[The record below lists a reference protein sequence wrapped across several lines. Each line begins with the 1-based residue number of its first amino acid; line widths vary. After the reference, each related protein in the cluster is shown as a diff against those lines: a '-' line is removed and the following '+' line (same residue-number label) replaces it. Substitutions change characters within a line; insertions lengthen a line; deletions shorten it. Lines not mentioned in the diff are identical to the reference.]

1 MNPMSTPSS
10 SRPGFHF
17 TPAKNWMNDP
27 NGLVFLEGEYHLFYQ
42 HNAFA
47 DTPGSIGWGHAIS
60 RDLIHWEHL
69 PVAIPFTD
77 AGEES
82 IMAFSGCAVVDH
94 HNSSGFGLNG
104 KPLLVLIFTGHIDAK
119 QIQDQRLAFSNDRG
133 RTWTIFEGNPVL
145 DIGQNDFRD
154 PKVFWH
160 EASRRWVML
169 LALANDCKLQF
180 YGSSNLRDWTHLSD
194 WGPFSSHE
202 WNWEVPELFELP
214 VLDSNRADSNRAD
227 SNRADSNGDGSSDL
241 IGETRWVLKVDVG
254 TGGPFGGSAGMY
266 FLGQFDGERF
276 IADDPNLSLST
287 PANWLDFGKDFYAP
301 ITFANLP
308 DDRLIWLGWM
318 NNWQY
323 AAQTPTSPWRGAMSI
338 PRTIGLKRFSSGLE
352 LVQQPVRE
360 LEKLRGKHHR
370 FTDLQLEAGS
380 KILEIRGERLEIIA
394 EFKLETASEFGLK
407 VRVGPNNESIVG
419 YNSSSQ
425 ELFVDRRKSG
435 QIDFS
440 EHFTGRHSGPLPPE
454 DGLLHLHIF
463 VDSCSLEVFGNQGRT
478 VITDLIFPE
487 SNATGLE
494 LFVTDG
500 GVQLFSLNVW
510 ELA

>member
-1 MNPMSTPSS
+1 MNPMSTPPS

-69 PVAIPFTD
+69 PVAIPFVD

-104 KPLLVLIFTGHIDAK
+104 QAPLILIFTGHIDAK

-133 RTWTIFEGNPVL
+133 RTWRIYEGNPVL
-145 DIGQNDFRD
+145 DIGQKDFRD

-160 EASRRWVML
+160 APSSRWIML
-169 LALANDCKLQF
+169 VVLANDCKAQF

-214 VLDSNRADSNRAD
+214 VLDSTDTGLS
-227 SNRADSNGDGSSDL
+227 
-241 IGETRWVLKVDVG
+241 ETRWVLKVDVG
-254 TGGPFGGSAGMY
+254 AGGPFGGSAGMY
-266 FLGQFDGERF
+266 FLGQFDGEKF
-276 IADDPNLSLST
+276 IADDADLNLET
-287 PANWLDFGKDFYAP
+287 PANWLDYGKDFYAP

-352 LVQQPVRE
+352 LIQQPVRE
-360 LEKLRGKHHR
+360 LEQLRGKHHR
-370 FTDLQLEAGS
+370 FTDVQLEAGS
-380 KILEIRGERLEIIA
+380 RSLEVHGERLEIIA

-407 VRVGPNNESIVG
+407 VRVGPNNETIVG
-419 YNSSSQ
+419 YNTSSR

-435 QIDFS
+435 QVDFN
-440 EHFTGRHSGPLPPE
+440 EHFTGKHSGPLPLE
-454 DGLLHLHIF
+454 DGLLRLHIF
-463 VDSCSLEVFGNQGRT
+463 IDSCSLEVFGNHGRI

-487 SNATGLE
+487 FNATGLE
-494 LFVTDG
+494 LFANNGNVK
-500 GVQLFSLNVW
+500 LISLDIW
-510 ELA
+510 EL

>member
-1 MNPMSTPSS
+1 MSTPTS

-17 TPAKNWMNDP
+17 TPPENWMNDP
-27 NGLVFLEGEYHLFYQ
+27 NGLVFYDGKYHLFYQ

-69 PVAIPFTD
+69 PVAIPFAD
-77 AGEES
+77 GV
-82 IMAFSGCAVVDH
+82 MAFSGSAVVDH
-94 HNSSGFGLNG
+94 HNSSGFGVNG
-104 KPLLVLIFTGHIDAK
+104 KPPLVLIFTGHIDAK

-133 RTWTIFEGNPVL
+133 RTWTVFEGNPIL
-145 DIGQNDFRD
+145 DIGQKDFRD

-160 EASRRWVML
+160 AASRRWIML

-214 VLDSNRADSNRAD
+214 VLDSNA
-227 SNRADSNGDGSSDL
+227 DGSS
-241 IGETRWVLKVDVG
+241 ETRWVLKVDVG
-254 TGGPFGGSAGMY
+254 TGGPFGGSAGMS

-276 IADDPNLSLST
+276 IADDPNLNLET
-287 PANWLDFGKDFYAP
+287 PAKWLDYGKDFYAA

-338 PRTIGLKRFSSGLE
+338 PRTLGLKRFSSGLE
-352 LVQQPVRE
+352 LIQRPVRE
-360 LEKLRGKHHR
+360 LEKLRGKHDR
-370 FTDLQLEAGS
+370 FTDLLLKAGS
-380 KILEIRGERLEIIA
+380 RLLEVHGERLEIIA
-394 EFKLETASEFGLK
+394 EFRLETATEFGLN
-407 VRVGPNNESIVG
+407 VRVGPNCETIIG
-419 YNSSSQ
+419 YNASSR

-435 QIDFS
+435 QVDFN
-440 EHFTGRHSGPLPPE
+440 EHFSGKHSAPLPLE
-454 DGLLHLHIF
+454 DAVLHLHIF
-463 VDSCSLEVFGNQGRT
+463 IDSCSLELFGNHGRA
-478 VITDLIFPE
+478 VITDLIFPAP
-487 SNATGLE
+487 NADKLE
-494 LFVTDG
+494 LFASDG
-500 GVQLFSLNVW
+500 KVQLISLDIW
-510 ELA
+510 ELS

>member
-1 MNPMSTPSS
+1 
-10 SRPGFHF
+10 
-17 TPAKNWMNDP
+17 MNDP

-69 PVAIPFTD
+69 PVAIPFAD
-77 AGEES
+77 GV
-82 IMAFSGCAVVDH
+82 MAFSGSAMVDH
-94 HNSSGFGLNG
+94 HNSSGFGVG
-104 KPLLVLIFTGHIDAK
+104 SRAPLVLIFTGHIDAT
-119 QIQDQRLAFSNDRG
+119 QIQDQRLAFSNDLG
-133 RTWTIFEGNPVL
+133 RTWTIYEGNPVL
-145 DIGQNDFRD
+145 DIGQKDFRD

-160 EASRRWVML
+160 EASSRWLML

-214 VLDSNRADSNRAD
+214 I
-227 SNRADSNGDGSSDL
+227 DGSS
-241 IGETRWVLKVDVG
+241 ETRWVLKVDVG

-276 IADDPNLSLST
+276 IADDPNLNLET
-287 PANWLDFGKDFYAP
+287 PANWLDFGKDFYAA
-301 ITFANLP
+301 ITFANLS

-323 AAQTPTSPWRGAMSI
+323 AAQTPTAPWRGAMSI
-338 PRTIGLKRFSSGLE
+338 PRTLRLKRFSSGLE
-352 LVQQPVRE
+352 LIQQPVRE
-360 LEKLRGKHHR
+360 LEVLRGKHHR
-370 FTDLQLEAGS
+370 FTDMQLEAES
-380 KILEIRGERLEIIA
+380 KTLEVHGERLEIIA
-394 EFKLETASEFGLK
+394 EFKLETANEFGLK
-407 VRVGPNNESIVG
+407 VRVGPNCETIVG
-419 YNSSSQ
+419 YNTSSR

-435 QIDFS
+435 QVDFN
-440 EHFTGRHSGPLPPE
+440 EHFTGKHSAPLQLE
-454 DGLLHLHIF
+454 DDTIHLRIF
-463 VDSCSLEVFGNQGRT
+463 IDSCSLEVFGNHGRT

-487 SNATGLE
+487 PNATGLE
-494 LFVTDG
+494 LFASG
-500 GVQLFSLNVW
+500 GNVQLISLDIW
-510 ELA
+510 ELT

>member
-1 MNPMSTPSS
+1 MSTS
-10 SRPGFHF
+10 SRPSFHF
-17 TPAKNWMNDP
+17 TPAQNWMNDP

-47 DTPGSIGWGHAIS
+47 DVPGSIGWGHAVS

-69 PVAIPFTD
+69 PVAIPF
-77 AGEES
+77 ANGV
-82 IMAFSGCAVVDH
+82 MAFSGCAVVDH
-94 HNSSGFGLNG
+94 HNSSGFGVNG
-104 KPLLVLIFTGHIDAK
+104 QAPLILIFTGHLEAK

-145 DIGQNDFRD
+145 DIGQKDFRD

-160 EASRRWVML
+160 AASRRWIML
-169 LALANDCKLQF
+169 VVLANDCKVQF
-180 YGSSNLRDWTHLSD
+180 YGSSNLKDWAHLSD

-214 VLDSNRADSNRAD
+214 ILNSNGADS
-227 SNRADSNGDGSSDL
+227 S
-241 IGETRWVLKVDVG
+241 ETRWVLKVDVG
-254 TGGPFGGSAGMY
+254 AGGPFGGSAGMY

-287 PANWLDFGKDFYAP
+287 PANWLDFGKDFYAA
-301 ITFANLP
+301 ITFANMP
-308 DDRLIWLGWM
+308 DGRLIWLGWM

-338 PRTIGLKRFSSGLE
+338 PRNVSLKRFSSGLG
-352 LVQQPVRE
+352 LIQRPVRE
-360 LEKLRGKHHR
+360 LEALRGKHHQ
-370 FTDLQLEAGS
+370 FTNLQLDAGS
-380 KILEIRGERLEIIA
+380 RTLEIRGERLEIIA
-394 EFKLETASEFGLK
+394 EFRPETANEFGLK
-407 VRVGPNNESIVG
+407 IRVGPNCETIIG
-419 YNSSSQ
+419 YETSGQ

-435 QIDFS
+435 QVDFN
-440 EHFTGRHSGPLPPE
+440 EHFTGRHSALLPLE
-454 DGLLHLHIF
+454 DGLLHLHMFI
-463 VDSCSLEVFGNQGRT
+463 DSCSLEVFGNHGRT

-487 SNATGLE
+487 PGAIGLG
-494 LFVTDG
+494 LFSDN
-500 GVQLFSLNVW
+500 GVQLISLDIW

>member
-1 MNPMSTPSS
+1 MQIPSEQTQLEPTPDLL
-10 SRPGFHF
+10 RPRFHF
-17 TPAKNWMNDP
+17 TPPKNWMNDP

-69 PVAIPFTD
+69 PVAIPFAD
-77 AGEES
+77 G

-94 HNSSGFGLNG
+94 HNSSGFGLDG
-104 KPLLVLIFTGHIDAK
+104 RAPLILIFTGHVDAK

-133 RTWTIFEGNPVL
+133 RTWTIYEGNPVL
-145 DIGQNDFRD
+145 DIGQKDFRD

-160 EASRRWVML
+160 VASSRWIML
-169 LALANDCKLQF
+169 VVLANDCKAQF
-180 YGSSNLRDWTHLSD
+180 YGSSNLKDWKHLSD

-214 VLDSNRADSNRAD
+214 IE
-227 SNRADSNGDGSSDL
+227 GSS
-241 IGETRWVLKVDVG
+241 ETRWVLKVDVG

-276 IADDPNLSLST
+276 IADDANLNLST
-287 PANWLDFGKDFYAP
+287 PAKWLDYGKDFYAA

-308 DDRLIWLGWM
+308 DDRLIWLAWM

-338 PRTIGLKRFSSGLE
+338 PRTLSLKQFSSGLE
-352 LVQQPVRE
+352 LIQQPVRE

-370 FTDLQLEAGS
+370 FTDLQLEAGFQ
-380 KILEIRGERLEIIA
+380 KLEVRGERLEITA
-394 EFKLETASEFGLK
+394 EFKLETASKFGLN
-407 VRVGPNNESIVG
+407 VRVGPNNETIVG
-419 YNSSSQ
+419 YNASSR

-435 QIDFS
+435 QVDFS
-440 EHFTGRHSGPLPPE
+440 EHFTGRHSGPLPLE

-463 VDSCSLEVFGNQGRT
+463 IDSCSLEVFGNHGRT

-487 SNATGLE
+487 PDATCLE
-494 LFVTDG
+494 LFANNG
-500 GVQLFSLNVW
+500 GVQLISLDVW
-510 ELA
+510 ELN

>member
-1 MNPMSTPSS
+1 
-10 SRPGFHF
+10 
-17 TPAKNWMNDP
+17 MNDP

-47 DTPGSIGWGHAIS
+47 DVPGSIGWGHAVS

-69 PVAIPFTD
+69 PVAIPF
-77 AGEES
+77 ANGV
-82 IMAFSGCAVVDH
+82 MAFSGCAVVDH
-94 HNSSGFGLNG
+94 HNSSGFGVNG
-104 KPLLVLIFTGHIDAK
+104 QAPLILIFTGHLEAK

-145 DIGQNDFRD
+145 DIGQKDFRD

-160 EASRRWVML
+160 AASRRWIML
-169 LALANDCKLQF
+169 VVLANDCKVQF
-180 YGSSNLRDWTHLSD
+180 YGSSNLKDWAHLSD

-214 VLDSNRADSNRAD
+214 ILNSNGADS
-227 SNRADSNGDGSSDL
+227 S
-241 IGETRWVLKVDVG
+241 ETRWVLKVDVG
-254 TGGPFGGSAGMY
+254 AGGPFGGSAGMY

-287 PANWLDFGKDFYAP
+287 PANWLDFGKDFYAA
-301 ITFANLP
+301 ITFANMP
-308 DDRLIWLGWM
+308 DGRLIWLGWM

-338 PRTIGLKRFSSGLE
+338 PRNVSLKRFSSGLG
-352 LVQQPVRE
+352 LIQRPVRE
-360 LEKLRGKHHR
+360 LEALRGKHHQ
-370 FTDLQLEAGS
+370 FTNLQLDAGS
-380 KILEIRGERLEIIA
+380 RTLEIRGERLEIIA
-394 EFKLETASEFGLK
+394 EFRPETANEFGLK
-407 VRVGPNNESIVG
+407 IRVGPNCETIIG
-419 YNSSSQ
+419 YETSGQ

-435 QIDFS
+435 QVDFN
-440 EHFTGRHSGPLPPE
+440 EHFTGRHSALLPLE
-454 DGLLHLHIF
+454 DGLLHLHMFI
-463 VDSCSLEVFGNQGRT
+463 DSCSLEVFGNHGRT

-487 SNATGLE
+487 PGAIGLG
-494 LFVTDG
+494 LFSDN
-500 GVQLFSLNVW
+500 GVQLISLDIW

>member
-1 MNPMSTPSS
+1 MHSS
-10 SRPGFHF
+10 DQTQLEHRPDVHRPQFHF
-17 TPAKNWMNDP
+17 TPARNWMNDP

-60 RDLIHWEHL
+60 RDLLHWEHL
-69 PVAIPFTD
+69 PIAIPFAD
-77 AGEES
+77 G

-94 HNSSGFGLNG
+94 HNSSGLGMNG
-104 KPLLVLIFTGHIDAK
+104 QAPLVLIFTGHVEAK
-119 QIQDQRLAFSNDRG
+119 QRQDQRLAYSNDRG

-145 DIGQNDFRD
+145 DIGAKDFRD

-160 EASRRWVML
+160 APTKRWVML
-169 LALANDCKLQF
+169 VVLANDCKAQF
-180 YGSSNLRDWTHLSD
+180 YGSSNLKDWTHLSD

-214 VLDSNRADSNRAD
+214 IDDSS
-227 SNRADSNGDGSSDL
+227 
-241 IGETRWVLKVDVG
+241 EKRWVLKVDVG

-266 FLGQFDGERF
+266 FLGQFDGTRF
-276 IADDPNLSLST
+276 IADDANLNPET
-287 PANWLDFGKDFYAP
+287 PANWLDFGKDFYAA
-301 ITFANLP
+301 ITFANLS
-308 DDRLIWLGWM
+308 DNRLLWLAWM

-338 PRTIGLKRFSSGLE
+338 PRTVSLKRFSSGLE
-352 LVQQPVRE
+352 LIQQPVRE

-380 KILEIRGERLEIIA
+380 SKLEVRGERLEIIA

-407 VRVGPNNESIVG
+407 VRVGPNNETVVG
-419 YNSSSQ
+419 YNTSSQ

-435 QIDFS
+435 QVDFN
-440 EHFTGRHSGPLPPE
+440 EHFTGRHSASLPLE
-454 DGLLHLHIF
+454 NGVLRLHIF
-463 VDSCSLEVFGNQGRT
+463 IDSCSLEVFGNHGRT

-487 SNATGLE
+487 PGADGLE
-494 LFVTDG
+494 LFVSDG
-500 GVQLFSLNVW
+500 RVQLTSLDIW
-510 ELA
+510 EL